1 MRTLLD
7 NDYLRSEL
15 KRPTIFPTCA
25 NVSPGWKSSG
35 ARPPIVASQL
45 LPEKILSSIL
55 LDFCFELN
63 PRPTSMRSF
72 ISFAIVILMT
82 TVAVE
87 TLSAQT
93 LPAPEAITD
102 PKQVASKPNA
112 EVEPRSLTIEKLYM
126 TRQVGLPTWS
136 PDGKQIA
143 FISNMSGRNNIWLV
157 PAEGGW
163 PVQLTV
169 SDQRQTA
176 PAWSPDGK
184 WIAYQSDY
192 DGDELWD
199 IFLVSPKTGRVVNL
213 TSTREIAE
221 LNPTWSPDG
230 RYLAYEVKAKTSA
243 AYEIDIYD
251 TLMREVKH
259 LTTSTP
265 QDKSNY
271 DPIWLKD
278 GKSIVYTQ
286 DQAKG
291 TDSNIFI
298 AEMATGKSTLLT
310 PHEGEQRYS
319 ADDVS
324 PDGKRVLI
332 TSNAANGYQNIG
344 LLEISTKK
352 ISWLTKD
359 KWAIRGS
366 EFSPDGKRITFTAN
380 VDGSQDIYLHDLAT
394 GKSTALPVPKGVNE
408 PTGGHSAFTKDGSRL
423 LYYHNGPT
431 APGDLW
437 VYTLATGK
445 SHQVTHSLVAGVRS
459 EDMVEPYLVH
469 YPSRDGKWT
478 ISAFLY
484 VPFNMARN
492 GQNAAIVYI
501 HGGPTS
507 QTMNSFNRFVQYAAN
522 QGYMVLAPN
531 YRGSTGYGKEFQ
543 QANLFDMGGGDL
555 QDVLAGVD
563 WIKQT
568 GHLDPKKIAVMGASY
583 GGYLS
588 MMAVTKAP
596 EVWAAGVP
604 IVPFVNWFTEIE
616 NEDPELR
623 QSDLATMGD
632 VVKNKSLY
640 EDRSPINFV
649 DQIKAPLLLLAGGHD
664 PRCPKSE
671 TQQVVDAIKKR
682 GGTVDYKIYENEGH
696 GFARVENQIDAYQ
709 RVADFLLAHVPPAD
723 CSCSLTE

>member
-1 MRTLLD
+1 MRAFI
-7 NDYLRSEL
+7 
-15 KRPTIFPTCA
+15 PFTIVIVMSTVVA
-25 NVSPGWKSSG
+25 ESG
-35 ARPPIVASQL
+35 A
-45 LPEKILSSIL
+45 
-55 LDFCFELN
+55 
-63 PRPTSMRSF
+63 
-72 ISFAIVILMT
+72 
-82 TVAVE
+82 
-87 TLSAQT
+87 AQT
-93 LPAPEAITD
+93 LPAHQAITD
-102 PKQVASKPNA
+102 PRQIASKPNA
-112 EVEPRSLTIEKLYM
+112 QVEPRSLTIEKLYM
-126 TRQVGLPTWS
+126 TRQVGRPTWS
-136 PDGKQIA
+136 PDGKSIA
-143 FISNMSGRNNIWLV
+143 FISNMSGRNNLWLV

-169 SDQRQTA
+169 SDQRQA
-176 PAWSPDGK
+176 SPAWSPDGK

-199 IFLVSPKTGRVVNL
+199 IFLVSPKTGKVVNL

-221 LNPTWSPDG
+221 TDPTWSPDG
-230 RYLAYEVKAKTSA
+230 RYLAYLAKPKTSA
-243 AYEIDIYD
+243 ATEIDIYD

-259 LTTSTP
+259 LTTNTP
-265 QDKSNY
+265 QDKRNVN
-271 DPIWLKD
+271 PIWSKD

-286 DQAKG
+286 EQAKG

-298 AEMATGKSTLLT
+298 ANVEAAGSDLLT
-310 PHEGEQRYS
+310 PHDGEQLYF
-319 ADDVS
+319 ADDISTIAGIPRILV
-324 PDGKRVLI
+324 
-332 TSNAANGYQNIG
+332 TSNAANGYNNVG
-344 LLEISTKK
+344 LFPAMMMNKWTGTQLGVK
-352 ISWLTKD
+352 WLTKD
-359 KWAIRGS
+359 KWEIRGG
-366 EFSPDGKRITFTAN
+366 EFSPDGKHITFTAN
-380 VDGSQDIYLHDLAT
+380 VDGNEDIYLHDLAT
-394 GKSTALPVPKGVNE
+394 GKSTVLPIPKGLNE
-408 PTGGHSAFTKDGSRL
+408 PAGGHSAFTKDGSRL

-445 SHQVTHSLVAGVRS
+445 SQQVTHSLVAGVRP

-501 HGGPTS
+501 HGGPTA

-568 GHLDPKKIAVMGASY
+568 GHLDPKKIAVMGGSY

-588 MMAVTKAP
+588 MMSVTKAP
-596 EVWAAGVP
+596 DVWAAGVP

-616 NEDPELR
+616 NEDPELQ

-632 VVKNKSLY
+632 VVKNKALY

-682 GGTVDYKIYENEGH
+682 GGAVDYKIYENEGH
-696 GFARVENQIDAYQ
+696 GFARVENQIDAYK